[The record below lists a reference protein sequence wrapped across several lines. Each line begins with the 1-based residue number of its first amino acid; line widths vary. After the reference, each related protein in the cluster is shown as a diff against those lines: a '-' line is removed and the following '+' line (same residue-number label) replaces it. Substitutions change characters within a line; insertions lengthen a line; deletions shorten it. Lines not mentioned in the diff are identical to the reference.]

1 MITSAIQIVRTSLK
15 SREVREKIGTR
26 LYDASAAL
34 TKSGNEPGLLQ
45 NIFNIGAK
53 FVGFLIN
60 VVFSGVQWTLSELW
74 EIAIEI
80 FYEIKYFD
88 WNQTDADLKQQIDS
102 NNQRIAQAFGSLI
115 GAGLVWTTG
124 IAIAGG
130 LSFKFPVLAGRVALA
145 LADEAQSELRGQLG
159 NLIVTTRQAVIS
171 SAILGGLLTLRRL
184 KVFGLQP
191 ITKSRDPWILADKI
205 EEKVQ
210 RIDNTLLRS
219 FTTGFLDQL
228 EESII
233 EMGYVVAM
241 TVDDFYA
248 AQKAAQ
254 IDDRERTI
262 LITPNDQTDDEKL
275 ILQGGQTGLTQT
287 LQSTLATHV
296 LVHNRDVGQIVGQNY
311 DDWYRAKPFRRN
323 LTLIFKDKDAPP
335 YVENGKTSKT
345 VTINV
350 PDVKAGLSWEK
361 IKQACEPFTW
371 GPVRVTQNLD
381 NGRKLVVLAAS
392 FAEGKRVIARMLTL
406 TTANPQG
413 TIRQAQPEQD
423 NLPLD
428 LKIKPTL
435 VYPAYGTLL
444 IREFNYNSQANTYQK
459 NKESANRFE
468 LWTPVQPETF
478 KNLPA

>member
-1 MITSAIQIVRTSLK
+1 VITSTIQILRTSLK
-15 SREVREKIGTR
+15 SKEVREKIGTR

-34 TKSGNEPGLLQ
+34 TQNDSEPGLLQ
-45 NIFNIGAK
+45 RIFNIGAK
-53 FVGFLIN
+53 FVGFLIKT
-60 VVFSGVQWTLSELW
+60 VFFAVQWTFTELW

-88 WNQTDADLKQQIDS
+88 WNQTDAELKQQIDS

-145 LADEAQSELRGQLG
+145 LADEAQAELRGQLG
-159 NLIVTTRQAVIS
+159 SLIVTTRQAVIS

-191 ITKSRDPWILADKI
+191 ITKPRDPWILADKI

-210 RIDNTLLRS
+210 SIDNSLLRS

-254 IDDRERTI
+254 IDDNERTI
-262 LITPNDQTDDEKL
+262 LITPDSQNNDERL
-275 ILQGGQTGLTQT
+275 ILQGGQTGLIQT

-323 LTLIFKDKDAPP
+323 LTLIFKDKDTPP
-335 YVENGKTSKT
+335 YIKDGKTYKT

-350 PDVKAGLSWEK
+350 PDPKPGLSWEK
-361 IKQACEPFTW
+361 IKLACEPFTW
-371 GPVRVTQNLD
+371 GPIKVEQKLD
-381 NGRKLVVLAAS
+381 NGRKFVINVAS
-392 FAEGKRVIARMLTL
+392 LAEGKRVITRMLTL
-406 TTANPQG
+406 TTAKPQAN
-413 TIRQAQPEQD
+413 IRSSQPEQD
-423 NLPLD
+423 NLPPD

-459 NKESANRFE
+459 NKESATRFD
-468 LWTPVQPETF
+468 LWTETQPDNF
-478 KNLPA
+478 RNLPA